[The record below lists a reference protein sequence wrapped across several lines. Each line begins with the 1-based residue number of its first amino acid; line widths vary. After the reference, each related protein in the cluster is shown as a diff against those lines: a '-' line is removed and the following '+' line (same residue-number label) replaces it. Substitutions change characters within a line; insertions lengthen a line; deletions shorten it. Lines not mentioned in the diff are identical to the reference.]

1 MTQASQRAIRLLIVD
16 RSPAAR
22 EQLRHVFEKAPDI
35 DVVDDAGTAEKA
47 LRLVGDIMPSLILV
61 DCDLPKPGSFALV
74 RDMMRQYPVPV
85 VMFTKTKDSAA
96 ELESRALETGAVAL
110 VIWSGSEFARD
121 RDTDL
126 IRVVRAMSEV
136 KVVRR
141 RDSLQK
147 SVYDEPQAA
156 SRASTSP
163 AGRVEVVAIGAST
176 GGPPVL
182 QTIFSGLPRPF
193 PVPILVVQHL
203 SKGFQKSLVSWLADS
218 TGMCIAVGEH
228 GMPLEA
234 GVVYFAPDDRHMTV
248 DASGRLL
255 LNDDPPENASRP
267 SVSVLF
273 RSVALRYRAAGMG
286 ILLTG
291 MGRDGARELRQMRDQ
306 GAVTIAQD
314 EETSVVHGMPGE
326 AIKLKG
332 ARYVLPPDRIPAMIE
347 RHLGWPLSQTE
358 RNVLPSL
365 GK

>member
-1 MTQASQRAIRLLIVD
+1 VTPVSQRAVRLLIVD

-22 EQLRHVFEKAPDI
+22 ELLRRVFEPVADI
-35 DVVDDAGTAEKA
+35 DVIDDAGTAEKA
-47 LRLVGDIMPSLILV
+47 LRLVGESTPNLILV
-61 DCDLPKPGSFALV
+61 DCDMPKPGSFALV

-85 VMFTKTKDSAA
+85 VMLTKVKDAAA
-96 ELESRALETGAVAL
+96 EFESRALETGAVAL
-110 VIWSGSEFARD
+110 VVWNMNDTGRD
-121 RDTDL
+121 RDNDL
-126 IRVVRAMSEV
+126 VRVVRAMSEV

-141 RDSLQK
+141 RDSLHRGAQH
-147 SVYDEPQAA
+147 EPPEAPNRSQ
-156 SRASTSP
+156 TTT
-163 AGRVEVVAIGAST
+163 GRVDVVAIGAST

-182 QTIFSGLPRPF
+182 QTIFNGLQRPF
-193 PVPILVVQHL
+193 PVPIVVVQHL
-203 SKGFQKSLVSWLADS
+203 SKGFQKSLVGWLADS
-218 TGMCIAVGEH
+218 TGMTITVGEH
-228 GMPLEA
+228 GMPLES
-234 GVVYFAPDDRHMTV
+234 GVVYFAPDDQHMMV

-255 LNDDPPENASRP
+255 LIDDPPENASRP

-273 RSVALRYRAAGMG
+273 RSVALRYGANAMG

-291 MGRDGARELRQMRDQ
+291 MGRDGAKELRQMRDR

-347 RHLGWPLSQTE
+347 RNLGWTLSRSE